1 MAYSSQRK
9 GRLCGPPLTVR
20 ICRDYSAL
28 IVGVDDALDG
38 AVGYELGEGVVD
50 GGVERVVA
58 LGEADSVLL
67 LNPGG
72 LEDLQAGVGGD
83 EFLRGAVVDD
93 NRVDLAV
100 LQGLGRR

>member
-1 MAYSSQRK
+1 MRAALDSAYLP
-9 GRLCGPPLTVR
+9 GLLGA
-20 ICRDYSAL
+20 D
-28 IVGVDDALDG
+28 VGVDDALDG

-83 EFLRGAVVDD
+83 EFLSGAVVDD
-93 NRVDLAV
+93 DRVDLAV
-100 LQGLGRR
+100 LQGPARR